1 MPMFVDPNE
10 RVAVTLGENTV
21 YIKAKMSAGTKALL
35 EDEIKASGTG
45 RVRGGDAPDEDI
57 EMSGFGSYGM
67 LLRIHNIVA
76 WEGPDFTDA
85 SGKPI
90 PCTRA
95 NIERLDPDDPLVEA
109 VREEIGKRNQRRR
122 APEAEGGA
130 SPN

>member
-35 EDEIKASGTG
+35 EDEIKASGTTRRKNG
-45 RVRGGDAPDEDI
+45 EETIDDA
-57 EMSGFGSYGM
+57 EMRGFGSYEM

-76 WEGPDFTDA
+76 WEGPDFVDA
-85 SGKPI
+85 DGKPI

-95 NIERLDPDDPLVEA
+95 NIMRLDPTDPLYELVGE
-109 VREEIGKRNQRRR
+109 RIGELNKKMD
-122 APEAEGGA
+122 
-130 SPN
+130 SPDPN